1 MDKRRKLSRRDKT
14 QLFSQSHFLANIQYI
29 EASQSEK
36 DKKDFEHCSYKY
48 CSDSDMKYHMMID
61 HWYKRCD
68 QCKQIFSDRK
78 QLKEHMKKE
87 SHSNIIEENTTDDE
101 DLDVSIDEER
111 MERLQADVDAN
122 ECA

>member
-1 MDKRRKLSRRDKT
+1 MSKHMKDKHKEVRYCDICNEMCISSEELQTHIKNAHKRT
-14 QLFSQSHFLANIQYI
+14 
-29 EASQSEK
+29 QSEK
-36 DKKDFEHCSYKY
+36 DKKDCEHCSYKY
-48 CSDSDMKYHMMID
+48 WSDSDMKYHMMID

-111 MERLQADVDAN
+111 MERF
-122 ECA
+122 